1 MLNEQD
7 RAKLDGIVQKM
18 TANKESD
25 ATIQMVV
32 NDFKQKYSQSPAP
45 APTPAPTQAPETGI
59 VQDIAQGV
67 AKPFLGLISQGR
79 DVATGA
85 GDLAT
90 GIKDAVQGKP
100 VVIPQRPNQTEYDYG
115 YLGKVKSFGK
125 ATPDAEGA
133 KALERAAGAGAGI
146 ASNLVAGGPV
156 KSVGKSILARTL
168 PKALQLAKEG
178 ALAGGLYGAGNAAQ
192 DGGSATDVLTQGAV
206 GAVTG
211 AVATP
216 VVGTAIPALA
226 KPITTTVDKLTK
238 PLQTHVADV
247 AQNINRALST
257 QGKKSIGVFLKNP
270 QKQYKAFEIM
280 HDMAPSLKVVDE
292 AGDVVPWNPKET
304 DFNQFAQAFKDAK
317 DQTWEGISGA
327 IKEATGKDLHV
338 DAGPILDFLN
348 KTAGS
353 KFTTSEVRAAA
364 QRLSDEVANMSTPG
378 TNGQIPI
385 AGLTE
390 YNKVLNTKISGVLT
404 GTTDNAV
411 RDLEAGLAK
420 QLSEAADK
428 AVESVTDSRFAT
440 LKDNYGALKTIE
452 KDLVR
457 RAQQESRQIDNSLGD
472 FMNRYGTIEIANG
485 FFQAAQGNFGPLAK
499 GVGAKV
505 LGAYSKKLRTPSTY
519 LKKAFT
525 EIDRFKSG
533 EGIQNMAVKGVKA
546 IKDMS
551 KKSPRGM
558 IDFNAEVFPK
568 KKVINIE
575 DVAKKFSSSKSDF
588 LDEKSSNIVKSKT
601 TLPKAVSKLEREAGK
616 YKTVE
621 EFVKAQ
627 GKITYRS
634 TSKPF
639 DKNLISER
647 GIFTTPDKNYATNWK
662 YGKGRSVEEL
672 IIDKKS
678 NILNKDKI
686 PKEFYSTEDG
696 IKYIKNE
703 EDLIKYAKKNGFDGY
718 ENVSNINGKDF
729 EPEIVVFNK
738 NMITTKTQLTNIWDK
753 VNKVVL
759 PKADKY
765 VRDAPTGKF
774 SDKFNLP
781 EKVPE
786 GMQSR
791 LKVLKNA
798 IETSGKPLKD
808 IWNNHKEAFNY
819 LNDTGAFVTEGGI
832 VEKDIPKIIKAIY
845 DVARAHKK
853 APLPKVSPATKM
865 IQERL

>member
-18 TANKESD
+18 AANKESD
-25 ATIQMVV
+25 ANIQLVV
-32 NDFKQKYSQSPAP
+32 NDFKQKYSQAP
-45 APTPAPTQAPETGI
+45 APTPAPTPAPETGI
-59 VQDIAQGV
+59 VQDIAQGI
-67 AKPFLGLISQGR
+67 AKPFLGMASQAR
-79 DVATGA
+79 DVATGV

-115 YLGKVKSFGK
+115 YLGKVKSFGS

-146 ASNLVAGGPV
+146 ASNIVAGGPV

-168 PKALQLAKEG
+168 PKVLQLVKEG
-178 ALAGGLYGAGNAAQ
+178 AVAGGLYGAGNAAQ
-192 DGGSATDVLTQGAV
+192 EGGSATDILSQGVV

-317 DQTWEGISGA
+317 DKTWEGISGA

-428 AVESVTDSRFAT
+428 AVESVTDSRFST

-505 LGAYSKKLRTPSTY
+505 LGAYSKKLKTPSTY

-558 IDFNAEVFPK
+558 IDFNAEVLPK
-568 KKVINIE
+568 K
-575 DVAKKFSSSKSDF
+575 
-588 LDEKSSNIVKSKT
+588 
-601 TLPKAVSKLEREAGK
+601 
-616 YKTVE
+616 
-621 EFVKAQ
+621 
-627 GKITYRS
+627 
-634 TSKPF
+634 
-639 DKNLISER
+639 
-647 GIFTTPDKNYATNWK
+647 
-662 YGKGRSVEEL
+662 
-672 IIDKKS
+672 
-678 NILNKDKI
+678 
-686 PKEFYSTEDG
+686 
-696 IKYIKNE
+696 
-703 EDLIKYAKKNGFDGY
+703 
-718 ENVSNINGKDF
+718 
-729 EPEIVVFNK
+729 
-738 NMITTKTQLTNIWDK
+738 
-753 VNKVVL
+753 
-759 PKADKY
+759 DKY

-774 SDKFNLP
+774 TDKFNLP

-819 LNDTGAFVTEGGI
+819 LNDTGAFVTEGGL

>member
-7 RAKLDGIVQKM
+7 RAKLDGIVQQM
-18 TANKESD
+18 AANKEPD
-25 ATIQMVV
+25 ASIQMVV
-32 NDFKQKYSQSPAP
+32 DDFKQKYSRTQV
-45 APTPAPTQAPETGI
+45 PTPVSIPTPETGI
-59 VQDIAQGV
+59 VKDTVQDV
-67 AKPFLGLISQGR
+67 AKYFLGMASQVR
-79 DVATGA
+79 DVATGVS
-85 GDLAT
+85 DLAT
-90 GIKDAVQGKP
+90 GVKKAIKGEP

-125 ATPDAEGA
+125 ATFDAEGA

-146 ASNLVAGGPV
+146 ASNIVAGGPV

-168 PKALQLAKEG
+168 PKVLQLAKEG
-178 ALAGGLYGAGNAAQ
+178 AMAGGMYGAGNAAQ
-192 DGGSATDVLTQGAV
+192 DGGSATDILSQGGI

-211 AVATP
+211 GVATP
-216 VVGTAIPALA
+216 IVGTAIPAVV
-226 KPITTTVDKLTK
+226 KPLTRTFDKLTK
-238 PLQTHVADV
+238 PLQTHMSDV

-280 HDMAPSLKVVDE
+280 HDMAPTLKVTDE
-292 AGDVVPWNPKET
+292 AGDVIPWDPKT
-304 DFNQFAQAFKDAK
+304 TNFNQFAQAFKDAK
-317 DQTWEGISGA
+317 DQTWKGISEA
-327 IKEATGKDLHV
+327 VTHATGKDLHV

-353 KFTTSEVRAAA
+353 KYTTSEVRAAA
-364 QRLSDEVANMSTPG
+364 QRLSDEVANMAVPG

-428 AVESVTDSRFAT
+428 AVESVSDGRFAT

-472 FMNRYGTIEIANG
+472 FMNRYGTIEMANG

-499 GVGAKV
+499 GLGAKV
-505 LGAYSKKLRTPSTY
+505 IGAYSKKLRTPSTY
-519 LKKAFT
+519 LQKAFG

-533 EGIQNMAVKGVKA
+533 EGIQNAAVKGVKA

-558 IDFNAEVFPK
+558 IDFNAEILPK
-568 KKVINIE
+568 KKVELPNR
-575 DVAKKFSSSKSDF
+575 DTVGKF
-588 LDEKSSNIVKSKT
+588 
-601 TLPKAVSKLEREAGK
+601 
-616 YKTVE
+616 
-621 EFVKAQ
+621 
-627 GKITYRS
+627 
-634 TSKPF
+634 
-639 DKNLISER
+639 
-647 GIFTTPDKNYATNWK
+647 
-662 YGKGRSVEEL
+662 
-672 IIDKKS
+672 
-678 NILNKDKI
+678 
-686 PKEFYSTEDG
+686 
-696 IKYIKNE
+696 
-703 EDLIKYAKKNGFDGY
+703 
-718 ENVSNINGKDF
+718 
-729 EPEIVVFNK
+729 
-738 NMITTKTQLTNIWDK
+738 
-753 VNKVVL
+753 
-759 PKADKY
+759 ADKF
-765 VRDAPTGKF
+765 T
-774 SDKFNLP
+774 LP

-791 LKVLKNA
+791 LKVLKSA
-798 IETSGKPLKD
+798 IETSGKSLKD
-808 IWNNHKEAFNY
+808 IYNNHKEAFNY
-819 LNDTGAFVTEGGI
+819 LNDTGAFRTEKGLD
-832 VEKDIPKIIKAIY
+832 ETDIPKVIKAIY

-865 IQERL
+865 MQSRL